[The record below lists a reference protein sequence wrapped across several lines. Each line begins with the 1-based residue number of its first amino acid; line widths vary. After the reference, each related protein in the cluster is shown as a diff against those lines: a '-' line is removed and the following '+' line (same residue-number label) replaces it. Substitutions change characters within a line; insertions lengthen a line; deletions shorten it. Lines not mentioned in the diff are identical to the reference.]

1 MNMKIYYDSFQSCA
15 SAEDGDGIKVLLSTA
30 ASHVKDLTLKISQN
44 NPKKLEADVHRII
57 GNPWAELI
65 LQYFKV
71 LLAIH
76 KNNYYEVYKEHN
88 NMTIIFFRLA
98 SNLSR
103 WILPVLYM
111 ICWETRELADKAD
124 DYLIDNDE
132 DPKCLDEAARNI
144 NKGFSTC
151 ITDRSP
157 LNTSRKWGVY
167 YMAGFAFKTYFKVRQ
182 RNLCTNI
189 LRSIKVQ
196 DLPNLGQYPKP
207 HQVTFLYY
215 HGRLLFLEAAY
226 QQAEERFV
234 AAFRRCPRF
243 EKNNKELILRYLI
256 PVWLIRGVLPSRE
269 LLSRYPAINE
279 LYGPFIDAIKDGN
292 VKKFEEALLQKEKIL
307 VAHETFL
314 TVELAREISIRSLFK
329 KVYILN
335 NRVSRIPLEKFH
347 IALKFVGL
355 NVEMTEVIWFVAEM
369 IRKGFIRGYLSYQ
382 KMYLVL
388 SEINPFPPIGVNH
401 PSAFIE

>member
-1 MNMKIYYDSFQSCA
+1 
-15 SAEDGDGIKVLLSTA
+15 
-30 ASHVKDLTLKISQN
+30 
-44 NPKKLEADVHRII
+44 
-57 GNPWAELI
+57 
-65 LQYFKV
+65 
-71 LLAIH
+71 
-76 KNNYYEVYKEHN
+76 
-88 NMTIIFFRLA
+88 
-98 SNLSR
+98 
-103 WILPVLYM
+103 
-111 ICWETRELADKAD
+111 
-124 DYLIDNDE
+124 
-132 DPKCLDEAARNI
+132 
-144 NKGFSTC
+144 
-151 ITDRSP
+151 
-157 LNTSRKWGVY
+157 
-167 YMAGFAFKTYFKVRQ
+167 MAGFAFKTYFKVRQ

-196 DLPNLGQYPKP
+196 DLPSLGQYPTP

-226 QQAEERFV
+226 QQAEEKFV
-234 AAFRRCPRF
+234 AAFRKCPRDA
-243 EKNNKELILRYLI
+243 KKNKELILRYLI

-269 LLSRYPAINE
+269 LLARYPATNE
-279 LYGPFIDAIKDGN
+279 LYGPFIDTIRNGN

-335 NRVSRIPLEKFH
+335 NRISRIPLEKFH
-347 IALKFVGL
+347 KALKFVGL

-382 KMYLVL
+382 KMFLVL

-401 PSAFIE
+401 PLAIIE

>member
-1 MNMKIYYDSFQSCA
+1 MNMKTYYDSFQNCVFS
-15 SAEDGDGIKVLLSTA
+15 EDGDGVKVLLSIA
-30 ASHVKDLTLKISQN
+30 APHAKDLTLKLSQI
-44 NPKKLEADVHRII
+44 NPKKLELETHRLMES
-57 GNPWAELI
+57 PWDELV

-71 LLAIH
+71 LLAIY
-76 KNNYYEVYKEHN
+76 KNNYYEAYKEHY
-88 NMTIIFFRLA
+88 NMIVLA
-98 SNLSR
+98 SNLTR

-132 DPKCLDEAARNI
+132 DPKCLEEAARNI

-196 DLPNLGQYPKP
+196 DLPSLGQYPKS

-215 HGRLLFLEAAY
+215 HEA
-226 QQAEERFV
+226 FKK
-234 AAFRRCPRF
+234 CPR
-243 EKNNKELILRYLI
+243 NANRNKELILRYLI
-256 PVWLIRGVLPSRE
+256 PVLLIRGVLPSRE
-269 LLSRYPAINE
+269 LLARYPTTNE
-279 LYGPFIDAIKDGN
+279 LYGPFIEAIRSGN
-292 VKKFEEALLQKEKIL
+292 VKKFEEALFQKEKIL
-307 VAHETFL
+307 VAYETFL
-314 TVELAREISIRSLFK
+314 TVELAREISIRILFK

-335 NRVSRIPLEKFH
+335 DRESRIPLDKFH
-347 IALKFVGL
+347 KALKFVGL
-355 NVEMTEVIWFVAEM
+355 NVEMTEVIWFMAEM

-382 KMYLVL
+382 KMFLVL
-388 SEINPFPPIGVNH
+388 SEINPFPPVGN
-401 PSAFIE
+401 P